1 MIKIAI
7 DTAGGDL
14 SPAANIDGAIA
25 ALKELTDAEIYLV
38 GDESAINCRL
48 QDMTYDKERVKIVH
62 APDVIDCHDKPTEAI
77 RTKTESSMYKCIELL
92 KSEEGVNA
100 MVSTGSTGALLAG
113 AVLKIGRIHG
123 VKRPAFCPLLPT
135 VTGGFV
141 AMCDSGANIEC
152 DETQLT
158 QFGVMGNL
166 YLKKAYGIKN
176 PRVALLN
183 VGTEEEKGDELRKA
197 VYKNFKNDASMNF
210 VGNMESRDFISGNY
224 DLVVCDGFSGNVL
237 LKSTE
242 GGCLELLKL
251 LKKAIKKNLKT
262 KMGAL
267 LLKKEL
273 TGIKNLMDY
282 NNYGGAVL
290 LGCKKTVVKGHGSS
304 KALSVYHCVKQ
315 AYNMEKNGLR
325 EAISAEIDKTANT
338 AE

>member
-1 MIKIAI
+1 ME
-7 DTAGGDL
+7 GRDL
-14 SPAANIDGAIA
+14 
-25 ALKELTDAEIYLV
+25 L
-38 GDESAINCRL
+38 
-48 QDMTYDKERVKIVH
+48 
-62 APDVIDCHDKPTEAI
+62 
-77 RTKTESSMYKCIELL
+77 
-92 KSEEGVNA
+92 
-100 MVSTGSTGALLAG
+100 
-113 AVLKIGRIHG
+113 
-123 VKRPAFCPLLPT
+123 
-135 VTGGFV
+135 
-141 AMCDSGANIEC
+141 
-152 DETQLT
+152 
-158 QFGVMGNL
+158 
-166 YLKKAYGIKN
+166 
-176 PRVALLN
+176 
-183 VGTEEEKGDELRKA
+183 
-197 VYKNFKNDASMNF
+197 
-210 VGNMESRDFISGNY
+210 SGNY